1 MSTPQPPEDRN
12 TLEDSL
18 DALPELSYSM
28 ELVHKVRDGE
38 GGAMDELLERYQPR
52 MRRIIAIKMGPK
64 LRRQIDVEDILQE
77 VFLIVFHKIEG
88 LELRSK
94 ASILR
99 WMAKIAQNV
108 LHDKVH
114 YFSAQKRSHER
125 EVPLQELAPSSD
137 ILDPQISAGAT
148 SPSERAARSELQ
160 ELVDR
165 QVENLEPADYR
176 EVILLRDYQECEW
189 EEIGS
194 LLDRPTV
201 SATQGLY
208 RRAHLKLRERMR
220 KHLEPPE

>member
-1 MSTPQPPEDRN
+1 MSTPQPPEDSN

-77 VFLIVFHKIEG
+77 VFLTVFRKIGG

-94 ASILR
+94 ASILL
-99 WMAKIAQNV
+99 WMTKIAQNV
-108 LHDKVH
+108 LHDKVD
-114 YFSAQKRSHER
+114 YFSAQKRSSER
-125 EVPLQELAPSSD
+125 EVPLQELTPSSD

-148 SPSERAARSELQ
+148 SPSERAARIEFQ

-165 QVENLEPADYR
+165 QVEDLEPTDYR

-189 EEIGS
+189 EEICS
-194 LLDRPTV
+194 LLNRPTV
-201 SATQGLY
+201 SATKGLY
-208 RRAHLKLRERMR
+208 RRAHVRLREQMR
-220 KHLEPPE
+220 RHLRPPE